1 MAAATGNHSGEDAI
15 IIGGPTR
22 GLERSHGLRSSE
34 GRPFS
39 RVGCCGEGFHNEM
52 APNGS
57 RIRLRRFSLLTLL
70 IFLTACGDHRAPVI
84 AVIPETTAQE
94 LWESEHAGVE
104 SAARPLHWKIYWN
117 GPSREDDI
125 TRQMQLVDHA
135 IADHVT
141 GIILSPDHSLALL
154 SLVHKAVQHNIPTV
168 ILGSRLNT
176 ESDALLS
183 FVVNDDAEDGRL
195 AAERAGRYLKPGDSV
210 AVLGTDPYILSS
222 VDRAEAFTATIH
234 TEHPSVNVIE
244 RRTTSFNF
252 AEGEEIAEQTIHDNP
267 SLRVIVALSV
277 IQTRGSYQALVD
289 TGKLGAIPLIGCDQ
303 DLDLMF
309 RLRFGGIDALIAQ
322 NTRAM
327 GEAAVNNI
335 AHQVATHSQ
344 PPHDLVVRPLLV
356 TRENADTEAVQQVL
370 DMNWTGQ

>member
-1 MAAATGNHSGEDAI
+1 VAIATGNHAESALTIEKLI
-15 IIGGPTR
+15 R
-22 GLERSHGLRSSE
+22 NSEQNNGLRTSRS
-34 GRPFS
+34 RPFS
-39 RVGCCGEGFHNEM
+39 RVGYCGEGFRNEM
-52 APNGS
+52 ALNGS
-57 RIRLRRFSLLTLL
+57 RKNLRSFSLLALL
-70 IFLTACGDHRAPVI
+70 VLVTACRSHKAPVI

-104 SAARPLHWKIYWN
+104 TAARSRRWQVYWN

-135 IADHVT
+135 IANHAT

-154 SLVHKAVQHNIPTV
+154 SLVHKAIQHNIPTV

-176 ESDALLS
+176 ESDVLLS
-183 FVVNDDAEDGRL
+183 FVLNDDAEDGRL

-210 AVLGTDPYILSS
+210 AVLGADPYILSS
-222 VDRAEAFTATIH
+222 VDRADAFTATIH
-234 TEHPSVNVIE
+234 KEHPGVNVIE
-244 RRTTSFNF
+244 RKTTSFNF
-252 AEGEEIAEQTIHDNP
+252 AEGVEIAEQTIRENP
-267 SLRVIVALSV
+267 SLRVIVALGV
-277 IQTRGSYQALVD
+277 NQTRGSYQALED
-289 TGKLGAIPLIGCDQ
+289 AGKLGTIPLIGCDQ

-309 RLRFGGIDALIAQ
+309 RLRFGGIDALVAQ

-335 AHQVATHSQ
+335 AQQLARHSQ
-344 PPHDLVVRPLLV
+344 PTHDIVIEPLLV

-370 DMNWTGQ
+370 DMNWNGQ